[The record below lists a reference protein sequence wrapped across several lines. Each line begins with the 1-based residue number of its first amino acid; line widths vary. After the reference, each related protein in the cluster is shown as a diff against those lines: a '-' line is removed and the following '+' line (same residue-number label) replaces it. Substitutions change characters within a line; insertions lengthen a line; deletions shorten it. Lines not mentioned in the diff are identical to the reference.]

1 MPTQRQHHGFDD
13 MTLIIQKNKKI
24 TLRIPALKT
33 SWNKI
38 TEYYLIPFY
47 HVFSSFSLTSSFFF
61 ISSRKIIVQN
71 QNKTAWRII
80 FHTIEW

>member
-13 MTLIIQKNKKI
+13 MTLIIQKNEKNNV
-24 TLRIPALKT
+24 A
-33 SWNKI
+33 N
-38 TEYYLIPFY
+38 
-47 HVFSSFSLTSSFFF
+47 SSIKNQLEQNNGILFNSILPCFFF
-61 ISSRKIIVQN
+61 FLSHIEFFLISSRKIIVQN

>member
-13 MTLIIQKNKKI
+13 MTLIIQKNKKKRCEFQQK
-24 TLRIPALKT
+24 LALKT

-61 ISSRKIIVQN
+61 YFKPENNCSEPK
-71 QNKTAWRII
+71 
-80 FHTIEW
+80 